1 MNKTTFKNLLSQ
13 KIKSFS
19 LNKKTIQH
27 FREFKLLNEAFES
40 ILTSR
45 QIRAKYKYRG
55 KLEKEPELKEQ
66 YYCWHLLNAIDVKW
80 TMIKLDVIVKRYYRN
95 SKIIKE
101 IYEGGENGA

>member
-1 MNKTTFKNLLSQ
+1 MTRKQFNDKLTEKFNTFNLS
-13 KIKSFS
+13 
-19 LNKKTIQH
+19 KKTIQQ

-45 QIRAKYKYRG
+45 QIRAKYKYRR
-55 KLEKEPELKEQ
+55 KLEDPELKEQ

-101 IYEGGENGA
+101 IYEGKE